1 MLLQSYKCCYN
12 FVLRNATKFTETF
25 ERHGSLETCLKWAFL
40 LKHCASLTPSFKVR
54 ILIPLPQEQIRT
66 DLLFFTVLNSRK
78 NTKIT
83 INESLIFDF
92 RFYILPTKRYTRDTQ
107 NYWILNAKLSF
118 SRIFGNFVRDIW
130 EILYVMLKG
139 WNHNDF
145 SLFLCFFIP
154 LIFTFFVREGFIY
167 C

>member
-1 MLLQSYKCCYN
+1 MLWS
-12 FVLRNATKFTETF
+12 
-25 ERHGSLETCLKWAFL
+25 SPCLK
-40 LKHCASLTPSFKVR
+40 LKNVR
-54 ILIPLPQEQIRT
+54 IHFWILCHKEQIQS

-92 RFYILPTKRYTRDTQ
+92 RFYILPTKRYTIDTKKH
-107 NYWILNAKLSF
+107 WILNAKLSF

-145 SLFLCFFIP
+145 SLFSYAFYTINFYLFCSGRVYILLVFICWTTPCSFNELP
-154 LIFTFFVREGFIY
+154 LW
-167 C
+167 